1 MILHIDTNV
10 AYLVL
15 IKAHI
20 SIAVH
25 LYLRNHPPTK
35 DTTKPKL
42 NITIINIFQTI
53 KHVVTSS
60 EEMEIGG
67 MLLNGQEMVLI

>member
-1 MILHIDTNV
+1 MILHIDTDV
-10 AYLVL
+10 TYLAL
-15 IKAHI
+15 LKSNGH
-20 SIAVH
+20 IAVH
-25 LYLRNHPPTK
+25 LYLRNPPPTK